1 MDAPIFATSPG
12 LRLPDAQPPGPPPD
26 AAVLLRHL
34 LDAQREQL
42 AVLKAQHVSSEN
54 NAAAAARQL
63 IELQKEQL
71 AVLKA
76 QQAAN
81 DSASRWRA
89 FLARWAEE
97 FPNVGQSTRA
107 VLPLIERAYL
117 AMIQELADKLRD
129 EEAELGNEFGLG
141 EFLDRYGVRLSQ
153 LGSILS
159 QLGPIADAAPPD
171 PERDPERPS

>member
-12 LRLPDAQPPGPPPD
+12 LRLPDAPPQGTLPD

-34 LDAQREQL
+34 LEVQREQL
-42 AVLKAQHVSSEN
+42 AVLKAQHASAEN
-54 NAAAAARQL
+54 TVTALLRQVF
-63 IELQKEQL
+63 EVQKEQL

-76 QQAAN
+76 QQAAA
-81 DSASRWRA
+81 DSQGRWRG
-89 FLARWAEE
+89 FLARWADE
-97 FPNVGQSTRA
+97 FPGVGRGCKE

-117 AMIQELADKLRD
+117 ALIQELADKLRD
-129 EEAELGNEFGLG
+129 EETEIGSEFGLG

-159 QLGPIADAAPPD
+159 QLGPIADAAPAD
-171 PERDPERPS
+171 SDRSR